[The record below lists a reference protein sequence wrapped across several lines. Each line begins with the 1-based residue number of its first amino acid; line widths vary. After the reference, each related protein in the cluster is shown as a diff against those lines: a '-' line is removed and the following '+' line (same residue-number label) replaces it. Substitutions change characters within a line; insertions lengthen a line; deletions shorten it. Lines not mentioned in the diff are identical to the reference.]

1 MKQLEDTRP
10 DPDRIL
16 RDISKIES
24 KDKKG
29 KLKIFF
35 GYAAGVGK
43 TYAML
48 EDAHEALD
56 AGKDIVIGYI
66 EPHTRP
72 ETMRLLEGL
81 ELLPNKEISY
91 KGITLKEFNIDA
103 ALKRNP
109 DLILV
114 DELAHTNAVG
124 SRHSKRYSDIEEL
137 LDAGIDVYTTVNVQ
151 HIESL
156 NDLVSSIT
164 GVIVKERV
172 PDRVFNI
179 ADHIELIDIEPDDL
193 LKRLSE
199 GKIYKEKQARSAIEH
214 FFSKGNLI
222 ALREIALRRTADI
235 VNKDIDYDN
244 SKSKKQY
251 HTNEHILVCLSS
263 SPSNSKVIRTAARMA
278 YAFHASFT
286 ALFIETPNSRE
297 LKEENINK
305 LRENI
310 KLAEELGA
318 TVSTTYGNDIA
329 YQIAEF
335 SIASGVS
342 KIIIG
347 RSQKKKS
354 IFRSSLSFADKLV
367 EYAPDIDIYVIP
379 DSNSKIYNPN
389 KNKKRFYKNV
399 KFSPYDALSAFII
412 MLICVIISGIFYN
425 IGIRDTNIIP
435 IFILGVLITSMVT
448 KGKFYGI
455 IASIL
460 GVIIFNFLFTP
471 PSFSFNTYG
480 ADYPI
485 TFLVMLT
492 SALVTSTLTSR
503 VKSQGEAAALT
514 AYRTNILLQASKELQ
529 EAQSIDEAV
538 FISEKHIYN
547 FIKKPVIFY
556 TVQGGVI
563 NKSYTY
569 ADGTGEQ
576 LSKIYTGDDEKAV
589 VSWVIKNKKR
599 AGVSTDTLPGAKSLY
614 IPLVNKKKVLSV
626 VGIVL
631 KSNQRIRV
639 EEKSLLTALLNQISL
654 FVANFMVY

>member
-1 MKQLEDTRP
+1 MKDIRP
-10 DPDRIL
+10 NPDEIL
-16 RDISKIES
+16 SSIYNRE
-24 KDKKG
+24 KKEKRG

-48 EDAHEALD
+48 EDAHDDLEAGRD
-56 AGKDIVIGYI
+56 VVVGYI

-72 ETMRLLEGL
+72 ETMKLLEGL
-81 ELLPNKEISY
+81 ELLPNKEIPY
-91 KGITLKEFNIDA
+91 KGIVLKELDIDE
-103 ALKRNP
+103 ALKRDP

-114 DELAHTNAVG
+114 DELAHTNAIG

-156 NDLVSSIT
+156 NDVVASIT
-164 GVIVKERV
+164 GVIVRERI
-172 PDRVFNI
+172 PDRIFNM
-179 ADHIELIDIEPDDL
+179 AEHIELIDIEPDDL
-193 LKRLSE
+193 LKRLNE
-199 GKIYKEKQARSAIEH
+199 GKIYKGKQAKSAIKN

-222 ALREIALRRTADI
+222 ALREIALRRTADV
-235 VNKDIDYDN
+235 VNKDMDCDELKLKRKY
-244 SKSKKQY
+244 Y
-251 HTNEHILVCLSS
+251 TNEHILVCLSS

-278 YAFHASFT
+278 HAFHAYFT
-286 ALFIETPNSRE
+286 ALFVETPNSRE
-297 LKEENINK
+297 LEEKNIYK

-335 SIASGVS
+335 SMASGIS

-367 EYAPDIDIYVIP
+367 EYAQDIDIYVIP
-379 DSNSKIYNPN
+379 DSNARMYVSSKR
-389 KNKKRFYKNV
+389 KFYKNV
-399 KFSPYDALSAFII
+399 KFSTYDALKACII
-412 MLICVIISGIFYN
+412 MAICVIISAIFYN

-435 IFILGVLITSMVT
+435 IFILGVLITSMAT
-448 KGKFYGI
+448 KGKIYGI
-455 IASIL
+455 MASVL

-471 PSFSFNTYG
+471 PSFSFSTYG
-480 ADYPI
+480 PDYPI

-492 SALVTSTLTSR
+492 SALVTSTLTNR
-503 VKSQGEAAALT
+503 VKAQGDAAALT

-529 EAQSIDEAV
+529 EAQSIDEVV
-538 FISEKHIYN
+538 FISQKHIYN
-547 FIKKPVIFY
+547 FIKKPVVFY
-556 TVQGGVI
+556 TVKDDKI

-589 VSWVIKNKKR
+589 ASWVIKNKKR
-599 AGVSTDTLPGAKSLY
+599 AGVSTDTLPGAKALY
-614 IPLVNKKKVLSV
+614 IPLVNKKEVLSV

-631 KSNQRIRV
+631 KSNERIRV

-654 FVANFMVY
+654 FFIENNISNN